1 MKVIVC
7 LTHVARAKKVD
18 EPDYD
23 NSCHG
28 DRRGNRLIVH
38 ISHACASTVVV
49 NGFILAR

>member
-1 MKVIVC
+1 MKVVVC

-28 DRRGNRLIVH
+28 DRGGNRLILH
-38 ISHACASTVVV
+38 ISHARASTVVV
-49 NGFILAR
+49 NGFILVR